1 MNVIVIG
8 AGRVGF
14 RVGKILSQEGHNV
27 TIVDKDPDSCRRAL
41 DQLDAMVMEGSGA
54 QLDVLL
60 KAGIKQCDM
69 LVAVTASDEVN
80 ILACL
85 IASKLG
91 VPRKIARLTS
101 NEFSNPN
108 SVIKKEDLGIDLI
121 IYPEEETARELVWLI
136 RRTTATDVIEY
147 ADGKIQL
154 IGLRLDKDAPIMN
167 KSLLQ
172 ISTENPDVNFRVV
185 AIVRTN
191 QTIIPTGHD
200 IVTKGDQLFC
210 IAKTDSLPE
219 LLKIAGKSESKLENL
234 MILGGGK
241 VGRMVAAE
249 LEQDKHLSI
258 KLIESNREKSHKIA
272 DTLIRTLLIVGD
284 GTDLDLLVTEGIMDM
299 DGYIAVT
306 EDEES
311 NIISCLVAK
320 HMGVRRTLALVNR
333 PDYLPIMSSIGLDAA
348 VDKQMI
354 TANAILRFIRRG
366 NIVSVSTLRGVEAE
380 VLEVEVTAASKIV
393 GKYLKKVK
401 IPAGS
406 IIGMITRGD
415 NVFVPTGDFAIE
427 AGDKMIVFSL
437 PSAVPQVEK
446 LIG

>member
-1 MNVIVIG
+1 MNVIIIG

-14 RVGKILSQEGHNV
+14 RIGKILTQEGHNV
-27 TIVDKDPDSCRRAL
+27 IIVDNDPGSCRKAM
-41 DQLDAMVMEGSGA
+41 DQLDAMVIEGSGS
-54 QLDVLL
+54 QPDVLL
-60 KAGIKQCDM
+60 KAGIENCDM
-69 LVAVTASDEVN
+69 LVAVTSRDEVN

-85 IASKLG
+85 IASKVG

-101 NEFSNPN
+101 SEFGADDSI
-108 SVIKKEDLGIDLI
+108 IKKEDLGIDLI
-121 IYPEEETARELVWLI
+121 IHPEEETARELVWLI

-147 ADGKIQL
+147 ADGKVQL

-167 KSLLQ
+167 KTLEQ
-172 ISTENPDVNFRVV
+172 ITAESENINFRVV

-191 QTIIPTGHD
+191 KTIIPTGRD
-200 IVTKGDQLFC
+200 IVTRGDQLFC
-210 IAKTDSLPE
+210 ITKSDSLQG
-219 LLKIAGKSESKLENL
+219 LLQIAGKAESRLENL

-249 LEQDKHLSI
+249 LERDKKINL
-258 KLIESNREKSHKIA
+258 KLIESNRDKSVKIA
-272 DTLIRTLLIVGD
+272 NKLVRTLLIMGD
-284 GTDLDLLVTEGIMDM
+284 GTDLDLLVSEGIMDM

-306 EDEES
+306 EDEET
-311 NIISCLVAK
+311 NIISCLMAK

-366 NIVSVSTLRGVEAE
+366 NIVSVSSLRGVEAE
-380 VLEVEVTAASKIV
+380 VLEVVVGSGSRIV
-393 GKYLKKVK
+393 GKALRKVK
-401 IPAGS
+401 IPDGA

-415 NVFVPTGDFAIE
+415 EVFVPTGGSQIM
-427 AGDKMIVFSL
+427 AGDKLIVFAL
-437 PSAVPQVEK
+437 PDAVHSVEK
-446 LIG
+446 LVT

>member
-1 MNVIVIG
+1 MNVIIIG
-8 AGRVGF
+8 AGRVGA

-27 TIVDKDPDSCRRAL
+27 TIVDNDQEACRRAM
-41 DQLDAMVMEGSGA
+41 DQLDAMVLQGSGS
-54 QLDVLL
+54 QPDVLL
-60 KAGIKQCDM
+60 EAGIKQCEM

-80 ILACL
+80 ILSCL

-91 VPRKIARLTS
+91 VPKKIARLTS
-101 NEFSNPN
+101 NEFSKPDGL
-108 SVIKKEDLGIDLI
+108 IKKEDLGIDLI

-147 ADGKIQL
+147 ADGKVQL

-167 KSLLQ
+167 KTLVE
-172 ISTENPDVNFRVV
+172 ISTENPGIDFRVV
-185 AIVRTN
+185 AVVRTN
-191 QTIIPTGHD
+191 ETIIPTGRD

-210 IAKTDSLPE
+210 IVKTDSLPE
-219 LLKIAGKSESKLENL
+219 LLKITGKSESKLENL

-249 LEQDKHLSI
+249 LEHDKHLNL
-258 KLIESNREKSHKIA
+258 KLIESNREKSVKIA
-272 DTLIRTLLIVGD
+272 NTLIRTLLIVGD

-311 NIISCLVAK
+311 NIISCLMAK

-354 TANAILRFIRRG
+354 TANAILQFIRRG
-366 NIVSVSTLRGVEAE
+366 KIVSLSTLRGVEAE
-380 VLEVEVTAASKIV
+380 VLEFEVTPQSKIV
-393 GKYLKKVK
+393 GKNLNKIK
-401 IPAGS
+401 IPNGA
-406 IIGMITRGD
+406 IIGMITRGED
-415 NVFVPTGDFAIE
+415 VIVPTGDCVIE

-437 PSAVPQVEK
+437 PSAVPHFEK
-446 LIG
+446 FII